1 MRKLTERFGL
11 VDYPGMQDWELEA
24 SDFSRVPELL
34 AGYEDPTL
42 NDDDR
47 FALMALIVASI
58 DAGVHLGEP
67 AEALWREASRLLR
80 RDARLHATTLSYWS
94 LLGETDLEGTFPIT
108 PFVRVLWEELSSDPS
123 FSAR

>member
-94 LLGETDLEGTFPIT
+94 LLEETDPENAFPML
-108 PFVRVLWEELSSDPS
+108 PSRPVEAHEAFGDP
-123 FSAR
+123 AG